1 MSAGRRDFSE
11 FSAKLDKY
19 GAKLDTYIERLPD
32 YAQRAQDR
40 LQRYFPPEERGQDTR
55 RTNPLRRPTP
65 PQPQSITDVPV
76 VAEVRA
82 RWLRWNE
89 PAAKLER
96 RKRRTSRALTLWI
109 LLTLL
114 CGLAAV
120 AMGSGIVG
128 AGGASQAAGG
138 VVFALVFATLGVRS
152 GLRLRQ
158 LHRTRLPVSTAPPPL
173 PRADSAA
180 RAPMER
186 LGECEESLAELLR
199 QLAQPSSLVLLESV
213 EEARATAADAASALR
228 GLASRIEAIE
238 RARRSSPAGERK
250 ALDAAIKNLLEQL
263 DDGLDDFGTLVA
275 AAGRAVA
282 ASGPGLQQ
290 SKDALADATDRL
302 AGLAIALREV
312 S

>member
-1 MSAGRRDFSE
+1 MSAGRRNFGD
-11 FSAKLDKY
+11 FSAKLDSY
-19 GAKLDTYIERLPD
+19 GAKLDKYVERLPE

-40 LQRYFPPEERGQDTR
+40 LQRYLPPEEGGRSAS
-55 RTNPLRRPTP
+55 RTNPLRRPAP
-65 PQPQSITDVPV
+65 PRAQSITDVPM
-76 VAEVRA
+76 VAEVKA

-114 CGLAAV
+114 CGLAAA
-120 AMGSGIVG
+120 AMGFGLIG

-138 VVFALVFATLGVRS
+138 AVFAIVFATLGIRS
-152 GLRLRQ
+152 GLRLRE
-158 LHRTRLPVSTAPPPL
+158 LKRTPVPVSTAPPKL
-173 PRADSAA
+173 PRPGSAA

-186 LGECEESLAELLR
+186 LAECEESLAELLR
-199 QLAQPSSLVLLESV
+199 QLSQPSSLVLPESV

-238 RARRSSPAGERK
+238 RARNSSPPGERK
-250 ALDAAIKNLLEQL
+250 ALDAAIRTLLDQL

-282 ASGPGLQQ
+282 ASGPGMQQ

-302 AGLAIALREV
+302 AGLAIALREL

>member
-19 GAKLDTYIERLPD
+19 GAKLDTYLERLPD
-32 YAQRAQDR
+32 YAQRAQDK
-40 LQRYFPPEERGQDTR
+40 LQRYLPPEERRQDTR
-55 RTNPLRRPTP
+55 RTNPLRRPTAP
-65 PQPQSITDVPV
+65 RPQSITDVPM
-76 VAEVRA
+76 VAEVKA

-114 CGLAAV
+114 CALAAV
-120 AMGSGIVG
+120 TTGFGLIG

-138 VVFALVFATLGVRS
+138 VVFAIVFATLGVRS
-152 GLRLRQ
+152 GLRLRE
-158 LHRTRLPVSTAPPPL
+158 LNRTQLPVSTAPPPL
-173 PRADSAA
+173 PRPDSGA

-186 LGECEESLAELLR
+186 LGECEESLEELLR
-199 QLAQPSSLVLLESV
+199 QLGQPSSLVLPESV
-213 EEARATAADAASALR
+213 EEARATAADAALALR
-228 GLASRIEAIE
+228 GLASRVEAIE
-238 RARRSSPAGERK
+238 RARRSSPASERK
-250 ALDAAIKNLLEQL
+250 ALDAAIENLLEQL
-263 DDGLDDFGTLVA
+263 DDGLDDFGTLIA

-282 ASGPGLQQ
+282 ASGSGMQQ

>member
-11 FSAKLDKY
+11 FSARLDKY
-19 GAKLDTYIERLPD
+19 GAKLDKYVERLPD
-32 YAQRAQDR
+32 YAQRAQDK
-40 LQRYFPPEERGQDTR
+40 LQHYFPPEERGRDAQ
-55 RTNPLRRPTP
+55 RTNPLRRPAP
-65 PQPQSITDVPV
+65 PRPQSIIDVPV
-76 VAEVRA
+76 VAEAKA
-82 RWLRWNE
+82 RWVRWHE
-89 PAAKLER
+89 PAAKLQR

-114 CGLAAV
+114 CGLYAV
-120 AMGSGIVG
+120 GTGLGLIG
-128 AGGASQAAGG
+128 AGSAYDVASGA
-138 VVFALVFATLGVRS
+138 VFGLAFATLAVRS

-158 LHRTRLPVSTAPPPL
+158 LHRTRLPVDTTPPPL
-173 PRADSAA
+173 PRTGSTA

-186 LGECEESLAELLR
+186 LAESEAALAELLR
-199 QLAQPSSLVLLESV
+199 QLLEPSSRVLPESV
-213 EEARATAADAASALR
+213 GLARSTAADAASALR

-238 RARRSSPAGERK
+238 RARNSSPAGERK

-282 ASGPGLQQ
+282 ASGTGMQQ

-302 AGLAIALREV
+302 AGLAIALREI